1 MFGRAAGGLFPLCK
15 LWQEAD
21 ASKPTAIAAHRPV
34 ALGGEMR
41 RLLPLLLLA
50 IAAPAEAQDREVPY
64 WASLRAEEARM
75 RVGPSEAYPI
85 DWVYRRPG
93 LPLKVLRVNQGW
105 RLVEDPDG
113 ESGWIHRRMLTDRRG
128 AIVVGE
134 GLAEMRAAPEAGA
147 AVRWRAEPGVV
158 GALGECEGG
167 WCELDVG
174 GREGWVRAE
183 RLWGAGEP

>member
-1 MFGRAAGGLFPLCK
+1 
-15 LWQEAD
+15 
-21 ASKPTAIAAHRPV
+21 
-34 ALGGEMR
+34 MR

-50 IAAPAEAQDREVPY
+50 IAAPAAAQDREVPY
-64 WASLRAEEARM
+64 WASLRAEEAYM
-75 RVGPSEAYPI
+75 RVGPSKAYPI
-85 DWVYRRPG
+85 EWVYRRQG
-93 LPLKVLRVNQGW
+93 LPVKVLRINQGW
-105 RLVEDPDG
+105 RLVEDPEG
-113 ESGWIHRRMLTDRRG
+113 EQGWIDRGLLGSDRG

-158 GALGECEGG
+158 GELGDCEAG
-167 WCELDVG
+167 WCELDVA